1 MFARTGIRTLL
12 SWGFGVIIV
21 LIAVMALVTYLRAG
35 KVTSHITEVSTA
47 TYPKVAAATE
57 IKQNVLRNWAN
68 TLMLLVANDA
78 NESKRITTE
87 MAANSKSITDKF
99 NFLEQAV
106 VTEDGKRQLVAM
118 QKVRTD
124 YTEHRKQY
132 LELVK
137 SASKEEANRFL
148 SSTLQ
153 AKLDAY
159 THEVE
164 GMIQLQSSRL
174 EDSNAE
180 AVSLAANLKVVN
192 LSLSLLV
199 VLVAIATALVVV
211 RVVGQALGG
220 EVFYANDIAR
230 QIAAGN
236 LGVDVR
242 TLPGDKDSLLASMKA
257 MREQL
262 REMVASIGKSSA
274 LVSQA
279 AHELAEASQSVADAS
294 GKQSEATSAAAA
306 SIEQMTV
313 SISHIADNTNEAYSI
328 SVNSEELSH
337 KGSEIIRGAAAE
349 MGKIGASVTASSQI
363 IATLE
368 QQSREISEVVNVIKE
383 IADQTNLLAL
393 NAAIEAAR
401 AGEQGRGFAVVA
413 DEVRKLAER
422 TTQSTSEV
430 AVTIQKIQADTQN
443 AVKSMDASVDQV
455 QSGTALTQQ
464 AGSSIVVIES
474 AAKRVAAVV
483 NDITHSLKEQTSASN
498 EVARNI
504 ENIASM
510 VEANNIAA
518 SKAASSA
525 QQLEQLAEELART
538 VGTFRL

>member
-1 MFARTGIRTLL
+1 
-12 SWGFGVIIV
+12 
-21 LIAVMALVTYLRAG
+21 
-35 KVTSHITEVSTA
+35 
-47 TYPKVAAATE
+47 
-57 IKQNVLRNWAN
+57 
-68 TLMLLVANDA
+68 
-78 NESKRITTE
+78 
-87 MAANSKSITDKF
+87 
-99 NFLEQAV
+99 
-106 VTEDGKRQLVAM
+106 
-118 QKVRTD
+118 
-124 YTEHRKQY
+124 
-132 LELVK
+132 
-137 SASKEEANRFL
+137 
-148 SSTLQ
+148 
-153 AKLDAY
+153 
-159 THEVE
+159 
-164 GMIQLQSSRL
+164 
-174 EDSNAE
+174 
-180 AVSLAANLKVVN
+180 
-192 LSLSLLV
+192 
-199 VLVAIATALVVV
+199 
-211 RVVGQALGG
+211 
-220 EVFYANDIAR
+220 
-230 QIAAGN
+230 
-236 LGVDVR
+236 
-242 TLPGDKDSLLASMKA
+242 
-257 MREQL
+257 
-262 REMVASIGKSSA
+262 
-274 LVSQA
+274 
-279 AHELAEASQSVADAS
+279 
-294 GKQSEATSAAAA
+294 
-306 SIEQMTV
+306 
-313 SISHIADNTNEAYSI
+313 
-328 SVNSEELSH
+328 LSH

-504 ENIASM
+504 ENIATM